1 MSEYQ
6 KWIQQIKNFRFKG
19 FGYGKFATGIPC
31 SYQFRGQI
39 KRKK

>member
-6 KWIQQIKNFRFKG
+6 KWIQQGKNFRFKG
-19 FGYGKFATGIPC
+19 FGYGKFAKGIPC

-39 KRKK
+39 KRK

>member
-1 MSEYQ
+1 MFEYQ
-6 KWIQQIKNFRFKG
+6 EWLRQGAELGFKG
-19 FGYGKFATGIPC
+19 FGYGKFSKGIPC